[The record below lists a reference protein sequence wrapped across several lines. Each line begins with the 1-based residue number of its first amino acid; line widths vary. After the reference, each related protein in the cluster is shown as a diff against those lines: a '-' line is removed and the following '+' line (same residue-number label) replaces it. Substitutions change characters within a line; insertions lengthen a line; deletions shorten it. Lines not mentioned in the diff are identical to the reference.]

1 MTKLYAKVVA
11 IVLAFVALLS
21 VGGVLATW
29 TYAEGPVVPVTSDLN
44 VGLYVWTEGDNE
56 GDMTGDENNLTNRLI
71 NVVNG
76 TIDSE
81 ETFNVNGT
89 EMSAQDAFSTI
100 VEQRKDQGSYR
111 PMNEIDGD
119 DPNANVI
126 REILGIEEETE
137 LSVVIKF
144 VDDNPND
151 LVADYELYT
160 TRVDVNAKDE
170 GGNFIIPKA
179 SVDKENYYIY
189 PVNRTTFTVTRENG
203 KLVYKA
209 NNIYVGYSRV
219 IWYYLNNTTKY
230 DGNNGRDEIRTF
242 DVTQWATG
250 ASADAENAVKV
261 EYDIGDFYIYSDIGQ
276 VGAENATAVYFRCV
290 RTSWGSSSAQNFD
303 GSEYAD
309 APYTFARIANSG
321 TNRQYARLTYSGS
334 QDGKPSDSHK
344 KLVHVTI

>member
-1 MTKLYAKVVA
+1 MNSVVKRLVA
-11 IVLAFVALLS
+11 VVLAFVSLCC
-21 VGGVLATW
+21 VGGVYATW
-29 TYAEGPVVPVTSDLN
+29 TYASNTIDPSINQIATTMG
-44 VGLYVWTEGDNE
+44 VWTEGDNE
-56 GDMTGDENNLTNRLI
+56 GDMTVDESSLTNRLI
-71 NVVNG
+71 DVING
-76 TIDSE
+76 KVSDTEIFYVD
-81 ETFNVNGT
+81 GT
-89 EMSAQDAFSTI
+89 PMSAQDAFNTI

-119 DPNANVI
+119 DPNADVI
-126 REILGIEEETE
+126 KDILNIEDNTE

-144 VDDNPND
+144 VDDNSND

-170 GGNFIIPKA
+170 GGNFIIPKD

-203 KLVYKA
+203 NLVYKA
-209 NNIYVGYSRV
+209 KDIHVGYSRV

-276 VGAENATAVYFRCV
+276 VGTDNATAVYFRCV
-290 RTSWGSSSAQNFD
+290 RTSWGSSSTQNFD

-309 APYTFARIANSG
+309 SPYSFARIATSG
-321 TNRQYARLTYSGS
+321 TNRQYARLKYTGS
-334 QDGKPSDSHK
+334 EDERPTASNK
-344 KLVHVTI
+344 KLVHVTV